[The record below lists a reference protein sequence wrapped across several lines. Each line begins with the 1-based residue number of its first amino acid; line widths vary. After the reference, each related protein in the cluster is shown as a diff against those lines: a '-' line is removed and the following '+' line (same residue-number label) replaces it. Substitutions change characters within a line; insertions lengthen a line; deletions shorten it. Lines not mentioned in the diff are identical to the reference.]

1 MWCDGVMAKVTLR
14 YWAALRA
21 AAGVSEEAY
30 DAATL
35 GDALAAARSARGVSS
50 RFTAVLSICAIIVDE
65 TPLGSRDPAMVM
77 LDDGAVVDLLPPY
90 AGG

>member
-1 MWCDGVMAKVTLR
+1 MAKVTLH

-21 AAGVSEEAY
+21 AAGVSEETF

-35 GDALAAARSARGVSS
+35 ADALSAARSAHGADS
-50 RFTAVLSICAIIVDE
+50 RFASVLSICAIVVDE
-65 TPLGSRDPAMVM
+65 TPAGRADPADVA
-77 LDDGAVVDLLPPY
+77 LRDGTVIELLPPY

>member
-1 MWCDGVMAKVTLR
+1 MAKVTLR

-21 AAGVSEEAY
+21 AAGVTEEVF

-35 GDALAAARSARGVSS
+35 EEALHAARTVHGEDS
-50 RFTAVLSICAIIVDE
+50 RFAAVLGICAAIVDE
-65 TPLGSRDPAMVM
+65 TPAGSRDPAQIP
-77 LDDGAVVDLLPPY
+77 LSEGSVVELLPPY

>member
-1 MWCDGVMAKVTLR
+1 MPKVTLR

-21 AAGVSEEAY
+21 AAGVSEETF

-35 GDALAAARSARGVSS
+35 DDALRAARAAHGASS
-50 RFTAVLSICAIIVDE
+50 RFATVLGICAIVVDE
-65 TPLGSRDPAMVM
+65 TPAGKADPSQVALRDGSVIE
-77 LDDGAVVDLLPPY
+77 LLPPY